1 MAMLPPSTLL
11 AGIELDE
18 FLGHHLARYYMIR
31 QNFDSTVPHGYRRVG
46 ARRTTALV
54 VALGPRE

>member
-1 MAMLPPSTLL
+1 
-11 AGIELDE
+11 
-18 FLGHHLARYYMIR
+18 
-31 QNFDSTVPHGYRRVG
+31 VPHGYRRVG

>member
-1 MAMLPPSTLL
+1 MFPPSTVLVKSSGL
-11 AGIELDE
+11 SGL
-18 FLGHHLARYYMIR
+18 
-31 QNFDSTVPHGYRRVG
+31 STVPHGYRGIG